1 MPKVVFF
8 TNLAAD
14 IAALLTQHA
23 PADYDVITAPVGLS
37 DDEKIALAH
46 DADFLIL
53 FPDIIGPAV
62 LDAAPNLKMIQL
74 VSAGFDR
81 LDVKRCRELEIAVA
95 NNGGANS
102 TDVAEHT
109 ITLILA
115 WYRRL
120 LEMDH
125 NVRSTAWKAIDS
137 GATTYTIV
145 GKTVG
150 LVGLGNIGRKTA
162 RLLRAFGATVLYTDA
177 MPVPAEVE
185 QELGVQRVEMDELL
199 AQADV
204 VSLHVPLNEQTRG
217 LISVAQLA
225 TMKPTALLVNTCRGP
240 VVDEAAL
247 VAALQDE
254 QIAGA
259 ALDVMSQEPPAS
271 DNPLFAFSNVLF
283 TPHIAGVTR
292 DTWARRGE
300 FIFANLERVRQ
311 GVAPLAVI
319 N

>member
-14 IAALLTQHA
+14 TAALLTQHA
-23 PADYDVITAPVGLS
+23 PAHYEVITAPVTLS
-37 DDEKIALAH
+37 DADKIALAH

-53 FPDIIGPAV
+53 FPDVLSRTVLEAV
-62 LDAAPNLKMIQL
+62 PNLKMIQL
-74 VSAGFDR
+74 VSAGFDK
-81 LDVKRCRELEIAVA
+81 LDARRCRELEIPVA

-125 NVRSTAWKAIDS
+125 NVRSDAWKAIDS
-137 GATTYTIV
+137 GATTYTIA

-150 LVGLGNIGRKTA
+150 IVGLGNIGRKVA
-162 RLLRAFGATVLYTDA
+162 RLLRAFGATLVYSDA
-177 MPVPAEVE
+177 FPAPAEVE
-185 QELGVQRVEMDELL
+185 RDLEIRRVELDEL
-199 AQADV
+199 AASADIV
-204 VSLHVPLNEQTRG
+204 TLHVPLNEQTRG
-217 LISVAQLA
+217 LIGAAQLA
-225 TMKPTALLVNTCRGP
+225 KMKPTALLVNTCRGP

-247 VAALQDE
+247 IAALQSG

-259 ALDVMSQEPPAS
+259 ALDVMSQEPPAP
-271 DNPLFAFSNVLF
+271 DNPLLTMPNVLL
-283 TPHIAGVTR
+283 TPHTAGVTR

-300 FIFANLERVRQ
+300 FIFANLERVWR
-311 GVAPLAVI
+311 GEAPLAVI